1 MSDQAAVTS
10 SVSRDKRSHSD
21 QTESITSEFQ
31 TSYASD
37 RDLLSPPSDTHAPD
51 SLRSRST
58 RDIFNQLS
66 AAIPQLRPLDS
77 AARTATR
84 AERKIT
90 FLGGCRLYP
99 KAMAWSMLISSTLI
113 MEGFDTFLIVN
124 FFGLPAFQRAY
135 GVPTKGSGYQ
145 IPSRWQFGLS
155 TAKQAGEI
163 IGLLLNGLL
172 ADYIGLHGTLTA
184 ALIVLF
190 IFVFIPFFA
199 VNIQMLLAG
208 QILCGIP
215 WGVFQTLSINYA
227 AEVMPVSLRAYLL
240 SSMNLCYVLGQLLAT
255 GITRIFVNNESQW
268 SYRIP
273 FALQWAISVPIFIAV
288 LFAPESPWWLIRH
301 DRPGHARR
309 VLLRLTTKGTVNVDE
324 TVTMMTHTNE
334 VEKYLKN
341 RSGISY
347 FDCFK
352 GTDLRRTEITCLV
365 WVTQQICGISLSGW
379 ASFFY
384 EQAGFHDTNAFNLSV
399 GTYGVAVVGCVIAWM
414 LLPRVG
420 RRKLY
425 LGGLIALFILL
436 LVTGSVGAAPE
447 SRGQSWALGTLLILL
462 TFVYNIT
469 IGPVCFVLVAELPST
484 RLRLKTVVLARVAY
498 NLIGILVSWMTPQM
512 LSPTAW
518 NWKGKSAFFFAG
530 TTLLAFLLCYWRLPE
545 TYGLSYLEIDVL
557 FERKAKASKFR
568 ELQMNLESIGYFSV
582 DGGESQQPTWRG
594 Y

>member
-1 MSDQAAVTS
+1 MSSVFRGERHNSDQS
-10 SVSRDKRSHSD
+10 
-21 QTESITSEFQ
+21 ESIMSACQ
-31 TSYASD
+31 TSFASD
-37 RDLLSPPSDTHAPD
+37 FDLPYSPSDTHGLND
-51 SLRSRST
+51 SRSSST

-66 AAIPQLRPLDS
+66 AAIPELRPLDS

-84 AERKIT
+84 AERKVT

-124 FFGLPAFQRAY
+124 FFGLPAFRRAY
-135 GVPTKGSGYQ
+135 GVPTKENGYQ
-145 IPSRWQFGLS
+145 IPSHWQFGLS
-155 TAKQAGEI
+155 TATQAGEI
-163 IGLLLNGLL
+163 VGLLLNGVL

-184 ALIVLF
+184 AFIFLF
-190 IFVFIPFFA
+190 IFLFIPVFA
-199 VNIQMLLAG
+199 VNIQVLLIG
-208 QILCGIP
+208 QVLCGIP
-215 WGVFQTLSINYA
+215 WGVFQTLCISYA

-240 SSMNLCYVLGQLLAT
+240 SSINMCYVLGQLLAT
-255 GITRIFVNNESQW
+255 GITRVFVNNESQW

-273 FALQWAISVPIFIAV
+273 FALQWAIGMPIFIGI

-301 DRPGHARR
+301 NRPGRAKKT
-309 VLLRLTTKGTVNVDE
+309 LLRLTTRGTVNVDE
-324 TVTMMTHTNE
+324 TVAMMTHTNR

-341 RSGISY
+341 MSGIPY
-347 FDCFK
+347 IDCFK
-352 GTDLRRTEITCLV
+352 GTDLRRTEIACFV

-379 ASFFY
+379 ATFFY

-399 GTYGVAVVGCVIAWM
+399 GTYGVAVVGGVIAWM

-425 LGGLIALFILL
+425 LGGLIALFMIL
-436 LVTGSVGAAPE
+436 VIAGSVGAAPE

-462 TFVYNIT
+462 TFVYDMT
-469 IGPVCFVLVAELPST
+469 IGPVCFVLVGELPST
-484 RLRLKTVVLARVAY
+484 RLRLQTVVLARVAY
-498 NLIGILVSWMTPQM
+498 NLVGILISWMTPQM

-518 NWKGKSAFFFAG
+518 NWKGKSAFIFAG
-530 TTLLAFLLCYWRLPE
+530 FTALAFFWCYWRLPE
-545 TYGLSYLEIDVL
+545 TFGLSYLEIDVL
-557 FERKAKASKFR
+557 FERKAKTSKFR

-582 DGGESQQPTWRG
+582 EGNESQQCTWRG